1 MKVLQLWYKRKLL
14 KGFVLKLGTRDAG
27 AITYSIEYYADAEEL
42 FTVPS
47 NCFIPMPNVESEVI
61 TLKLRKEKKYKVN
74 DEEKLFKLIKYAFM
88 QRRKTF
94 TNAIQNLD
102 FCGGKENIKKIL
114 EKLQIDVNVRGEA
127 LTLGDFINIAN
138 MM

>member
-1 MKVLQLWYKRKLL
+1 MP
-14 KGFVLKLGTRDAG
+14 KLGTRDAG

-74 DEEKLFKLIKYAFM
+74 DEEKLFKLIKYSFM

-114 EKLQIDVNVRGEA
+114 EKLQIDVNIRGEA
-127 LTLGDFINIAN
+127 LTLNDFINIAN

>member
-1 MKVLQLWYKRKLL
+1 M
-14 KGFVLKLGTRDAG
+14 LKLGTRDAG

-61 TLKLRKEKKYKVN
+61 TLKLMKEKKYKVN
-74 DEEKLFKLIKYAFM
+74 DEEKLFKLIKYSFM

-127 LTLGDFINIAN
+127 LTLNDFINIAN

>member
-1 MKVLQLWYKRKLL
+1 M
-14 KGFVLKLGTRDAG
+14 LKLGSREAG

-127 LTLGDFINIAN
+127 LTLNDFINIAN